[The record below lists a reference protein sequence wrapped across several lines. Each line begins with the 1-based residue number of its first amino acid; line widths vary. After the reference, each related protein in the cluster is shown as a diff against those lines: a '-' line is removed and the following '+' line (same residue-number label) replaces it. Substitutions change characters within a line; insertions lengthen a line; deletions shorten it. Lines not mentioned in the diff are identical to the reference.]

1 MNSIPLYFYLER
13 DKHMLKNYN
22 GFSMLEILC
31 SFSIILTSITVIIP
45 IIMKTYEERA
55 VIDYKREALLLSHNE
70 KESYLYDS
78 SYQAETKTV
87 KISSRTYQISIQGE
101 GELTK
106 ICVQWEVPWDKK
118 GKICNYAKK

>member
-1 MNSIPLYFYLER
+1 
-13 DKHMLKNYN
+13 MLKNYN

-31 SFSIILTSITVIIP
+31 SFAIILTSITVIIP

-70 KESYLYDS
+70 KESYLYDGG
-78 SYQAETKTV
+78 YQAETKTV

-101 GELTK
+101 GELIK